1 MPFNG
6 GYVSTEKVVP
16 CVLQCSEVDYSSNA
30 GPSKIIQI
38 VGRISFDLE
47 E

>member
-1 MPFNG
+1 
-6 GYVSTEKVVP
+6 
-16 CVLQCSEVDYSSNA
+16 VLQCSEVVYSSNA
-30 GPSKIIQI
+30 RPSKIIQI